1 MRPYA
6 DPTRDT
12 MIHVLKHVESITQHR
27 DRTLLELGVAS
38 ALFELVK
45 AREVNLYKAVMHGDD
60 HYLSRVTHVGQDGVR
75 YVQSEFDEG
84 GEAVPLHTRPEMV
97 ACVEQSQIV
106 LFNAIERGE
115 YVHCFPI
122 SVDRRVLGVLEVTC
136 TAPLTEEDL
145 GTAEGF
151 LGLYRNYL
159 SLLDYSERDTLTGML
174 NRKTFDENLGKIL
187 AGLATV
193 APADADSTAAPLRR
207 RQQDDGNH
215 WLAVVDVDHFKRV
228 NDQFGHL
235 YGDEVLLLL
244 ARIMRDSFRHQ
255 DKLFRFGGEE
265 FVVIL
270 RAMAD
275 DEVTVALERFREAV
289 ENYRFPQ
296 VGQVTV
302 SVGYTCIDAQDT
314 IPDIVGRA
322 DDALYMAKESGRNQL
337 AHYEKLVSEGK
348 IATRE
353 QPDSDI
359 ELF

>member
-1 MRPYA
+1 
-6 DPTRDT
+6 

-45 AREVNLYKAVMHGDD
+45 ALEVDLYKVSEHGGE
-60 HYLSRVTHVGQDGVR
+60 HYLARVTHVGQDGVR
-75 YVQSEFDEG
+75 YVQSEFDDEG
-84 GEAVPLHTRPEMV
+84 MAAPLGQRREMV
-97 ACVEQSQIV
+97 ACVEQTQIV
-106 LFNAIERGE
+106 RVHDSARDA

-122 SVDRRVLGVLEVTC
+122 NVDRRVLGVLEVVCGT
-136 TAPLTEEDL
+136 PLATEELD
-145 GTAEGF
+145 TAEGF

-159 SLLDYSERDTLTGML
+159 SLLDYSERDTLTGLL

-187 AGLATV
+187 QGLSAGDLSLAG
-193 APADADSTAAPLRR
+193 DSTAPPRR
-207 RQQDDGNH
+207 RQNDEGKH

-244 ARIMRDSFRHQ
+244 ARIMQESFRHQ
-255 DKLFRFGGEE
+255 DRLFRFGGEE

-270 RAMAD
+270 RATSE
-275 DEVTVALERFREAV
+275 DEVAVALERLRASV
-289 ENYRFPQ
+289 EGHLFPQ
-296 VGQVTV
+296 VGTVTV
-302 SVGYTCIDAQDT
+302 SVGYTGINSSDT

-322 DDALYMAKESGRNQL
+322 DDALYFAKENGRNQVSSYERLL
-337 AHYEKLVSEGK
+337 ASGKVS
-348 IATRE
+348 ARE
-353 QPDSDI
+353 APNSDI

>member
-1 MRPYA
+1 
-6 DPTRDT
+6 

-45 AREVNLYKAVMHGDD
+45 AREVNLYKTILHGDD
-60 HYLSRVTHVGQDGVR
+60 HYLARVTHVGQDGVR

-97 ACVEQSQIV
+97 ACVEESHIV
-106 LFNAIERGE
+106 LRHAIERNE

-136 TAPLTEEDL
+136 SAPLTEEDL

-174 NRKTFDENLGKIL
+174 NRKTFDENLAKIL
-187 AGLATV
+187 AGLAASDPAEADRNT
-193 APADADSTAAPLRR
+193 APRRR
-207 RQQDDGNH
+207 RQQDDGSH

-255 DKLFRFGGEE
+255 DRLFRFGGEE

-270 RAMAD
+270 RAAAD
-275 DEVTVALERFREAV
+275 EEVSTALERFRIAV
-289 ENYRFPQ
+289 ENYQFPQ

-302 SVGYTCIDAQDT
+302 SIGYTCIDAQDT

-322 DDALYMAKESGRNQL
+322 DDALYVAKEAGRNQL
-337 AHYEKLVSEGK
+337 ACYEKLITEGK
-348 IATRE
+348 IAIRE

>member
-1 MRPYA
+1 
-6 DPTRDT
+6 

-45 AREVNLYKAVMHGDD
+45 AREVNIYRVSSD
-60 HYLSRVTHVGQDGVR
+60 HQAQYLERITHVGADGVR
-75 YVQSEFDEG
+75 YSSEFDDVD
-84 GEAVPLHTRPEMV
+84 AVVPLASRPEMV
-97 ACVEQSQIV
+97 ACVEHSQIV
-106 LFNAIERGE
+106 RRHNENVGT

-122 SVDRRVLGVLEVTC
+122 SVDRGVLGVLEVSC
-136 TAPLTEEDL
+136 DKPLADDDL

-174 NRKTFDENLGKIL
+174 NRKTFDENLSKIL
-187 AGLATV
+187 AGMASQTENE
-193 APADADSTAAPLRR
+193 APGRRR
-207 RQQDDGNH
+207 RQQDDGSY

-244 ARIMRDSFRHQ
+244 ARIMRESFRHQ

-265 FVVIL
+265 FVVVI
-270 RAMAD
+270 RAGSEN
-275 DEVTVALERFREAV
+275 EVETALERFRTATAS
-289 ENYRFPQ
+289 YAFPQ
-296 VGQVTV
+296 VGTVTA
-302 SVGYTCIDAQDT
+302 SIGYTRIHPQDT

-322 DDALYMAKESGRNQL
+322 DEALYFAKENGRNQL
-337 AHYEKLVSEGK
+337 ASHEVLCAAGK
-348 IATRE
+348 ITPRE
-353 QPDSDI
+353 KPESDI